1 MSHEVAATITERSPS
16 RAKARRSAPSL
27 TVSARRRAM
36 RAELLDAETECALAR
51 SWRDHGD
58 EEALARLV
66 TAYMRLAISMAGR
79 YRRHG
84 TSMQDLV
91 QEAHIGLIKAAARF
105 DPDRGVRFSTYA
117 MWWIRASVQEFIM
130 RDWSLVRTGSTAS
143 QKSLFFNMRR
153 VRARI
158 ETENGALGH
167 APNADE
173 IRREIAAELRVPL
186 RDVELMEGRLAG
198 ADLSLNAQQKAEEGR
213 EWVETLVDDSPR
225 TDRLGAHRNDTET
238 LREWLSDA
246 FHALSQRERVI
257 LASRKLQEKPETLE
271 SLGQRFGVSK
281 ERIRQLE
288 AQALRKMRVQLEERH
303 GGAIAEYLMDGGPA

>member
-1 MSHEVAATITERSPS
+1 MNKEAAIAIIADRPS
-16 RAKARRSAPSL
+16 RPRPVSKDPARALAASQRQN
-27 TVSARRRAM
+27 AM
-36 RAELLDAETECALAR
+36 KAELLDAATERALAR
-51 SWRDHGD
+51 RWRDHGD
-58 EEALARLV
+58 GAALDRLV

-84 TSMQDLV
+84 ASMPDLV

-130 RDWSLVRTGSTAS
+130 RDWSLVRTGSTAP

-158 ETENGALGH
+158 EAANGADGH
-167 APNADE
+167 IRGGADAV
-173 IRREIAAELRVPL
+173 RRAIAAELRVPL

-198 ADLSLNAQQKAEEGR
+198 ADFSLNTPQRMEEGR
-213 EWVETLVDDSPR
+213 EWIEALEDDRPCTDELIAYR
-225 TDRLGAHRNDTET
+225 TDTAT
-238 LREWLSDA
+238 LRGWLSEA
-246 FHALSQRERVI
+246 FDALSGRERVI
-257 LASRKLQEKPETLE
+257 LAARKLQERPETLE

-288 AQALRKMRVQLEERH
+288 AQALRKMRAELEAR
-303 GGAIAEYLMDGGPA
+303 GSAVRDYLMNDQ